1 MNTIPQLWCIRAG
14 VEFIHFCVVLPQ
26 LVMFM
31 SVYLAW
37 EFYRNAYQQAA
48 GLLKI
53 LQGFAHARH
62 AAPKFLPLDKNA
74 TTRVPVRWH
83 WGVDVEATVIKVSHT
98 RFPHHS
104 VRADRGRAVQ
114 HKTDWITD
122 PTPRAP
128 TPKCCQTFLCS
139 RSQRFVQENE
149 SWEWLRDRMSLEGG
163 WSRNNRSYAASK
175 AAASGSQQNLPL
187 RLEAVEPLSRCGRL
201 IFLMI
206 HWRKTETALK

>member
-53 LQGFAHARH
+53 LQGFAHGRH

-74 TTRVPVRWH
+74 TTRVSVRWH

-122 PTPRAP
+122 PPPVPPHQNAVKHFSALVHKDLSKRT
-128 TPKCCQTFLCS
+128 
-139 RSQRFVQENE
+139 
-149 SWEWLRDRMSLEGG
+149 SLESG
-163 WSRNNRSYAASK
+163 WETEWVLRVVEVGTTAAMQRAKLRPPDRSRTSPSVWK
-175 AAASGSQQNLPL
+175 L
-187 RLEAVEPLSRCGRL
+187 LSPYPDVDAWS
-201 IFLMI
+201 F
-206 HWRKTETALK
+206 